1 MEIKRSAVIGSG
13 LMGHGIAEV
22 FALSGLNVVLN
33 DVSQEFLDRAKENIL
48 GSLTKMKNGN
58 KITEEKLKLTL
69 DKIFYTTDLKQAV
82 SDADIILEAVPEIL
96 DLKKKVLSDV
106 ANSCRPDAIIA
117 SNTSNFKITTLQEDI
132 SHPERVAGMHFFNPP
147 VVLKLVEV
155 VKGERTS
162 QQIFDSVYDLTKKI
176 GKVPIRV
183 MKDSPGFVVNRINAP
198 ESLLFCLLLDK
209 GIDNPDAIDRFA
221 RSQGLPMGPY
231 ELMDYVGIDTVVHS
245 MEYYSKELSPDYAK
259 CSAYRNLM
267 EKNHLGRKTGHG
279 FYLWQDGR
287 AQIPAGDVSSKVE
300 LMDVLAVE
308 LNEAVKLLEE
318 GVATPE
324 DIETGV
330 REGMNRPFGPISVAQ
345 GLTNSEILSKLTDL
359 SKKFETTVF
368 EPANSIK
375 EGKLKEIISG
385 KMKREDHRE
394 TQKETQKPSGQAA
407 SEDPVIVERKGKV
420 ARVILNNGRLNLL
433 NQNLMRSLDA
443 KLQELSEDREIYV
456 IIVTGQGEVFSAG
469 AELSQFFSGGIDF
482 MDGSRY
488 GQSVFRR
495 LSEMRKITIAEIKG
509 YALGGGFELSLA
521 CDIRFSTPEAK
532 IGFPEVQRGLL
543 PGWGGTQRLPR
554 LIGMSRAS
562 YLILSAER
570 INGNEAKEIGI
581 VSRLYPPEGIDDETI
596 RFAVELSRK
605 VAPGAAYLAKT
616 LISRGMDSSLDDG
629 FAMESISMGLIFGT
643 EDLKEG
649 ISAFMQKR
657 DPEFKGK

>member
-22 FALSGLNVVLN
+22 FALSGLHVVLN

-48 GSLTKMKNGN
+48 GSLTKMKNSN
-58 KITEEKLKLTL
+58 KITEEKMKLTL
-69 DKIFYTTDLKQAV
+69 DKITYATDLKQAV

-106 ANSCRPDAIIA
+106 ANSCRTDAIIA
-117 SNTSNFKITTLQEDI
+117 SNTSNFKITSLQEHI
-132 SHPERVAGMHFFNPP
+132 PHPERVAGMHFFNPP

-155 VKGERTS
+155 VKGEKTS
-162 QQIFDSVYDLTKKI
+162 QQTFDSVYDLTKKI

-198 ESLLFCLLLDK
+198 ESLLFCLILDK
-209 GIDNPDAIDRFA
+209 GVDKPDAIDRFA

-259 CSAYRNLM
+259 CSAFKNLM
-267 EKNHLGRKTGHG
+267 EKNHLGRKTGQG

-287 AQIPAGDVSSKVE
+287 AQIPAGEVSSKVE

-359 SKKFETTVF
+359 SKKFETSVF

-385 KMKREDHRE
+385 KIKKED
-394 TQKETQKPSGQAA
+394 QKEMQKPSGQTA
-407 SEDPVIVERKGKV
+407 SDDPVIVERKGKV
-420 ARVILNNGRLNLL
+420 ARVLLNNGRLNLL
-433 NQNLMRSLDA
+433 NQNLMKSLDS

-456 IIVTGQGEVFSAG
+456 IIVSGQREVFSAG

-482 MDGSRY
+482 MEGSRY

-495 LSEMRKITIAEIKG
+495 LSEMKKITIAEIKG

-570 INGNEAKEIGI
+570 INGNEAKDIGI
-581 VSRLYPPEGIDDETI
+581 VSRLYPPDKIDEETMK
-596 RFAVELSRK
+596 FADELSKK

-616 LISRGMDSSLDDG
+616 LISRGIDSSLDDG
-629 FAMESISMGLIFGT
+629 LAMESISMGLIFGT

-649 ISAFMQKR
+649 ISSFMQKR